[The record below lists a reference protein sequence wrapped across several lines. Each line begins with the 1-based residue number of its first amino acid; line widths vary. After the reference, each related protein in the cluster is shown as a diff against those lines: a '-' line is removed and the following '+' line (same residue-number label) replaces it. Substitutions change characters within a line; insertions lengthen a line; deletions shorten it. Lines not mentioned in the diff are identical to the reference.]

1 MSAAEPLPCEDRYPN
16 EPGET
21 CTREG
26 AFRNAIAIEEFW
38 AAQGKVV
45 NTRIVNMGFSHA
57 TRGARYEVRTDM
69 RNGMPRPDAVK
80 LTNGPVEVKFER
92 EDTY

>member
-16 EPGET
+16 EPRET

-26 AFRNAIAIEEFW
+26 ALRNAIEIEEFW
-38 AAQGKVV
+38 AARGQVV

-69 RNGMPRPDAVK
+69 INGKPNPHAKK
-80 LTNGPVEVKFER
+80 LTNGPVEVPHER